1 MIPWEGSTG
10 DERFRSFPWRWR
22 KGPPTGA
29 RAASTTPATRR
40 PHFTSLARSV
50 RPSAFCP
57 RIRSAPSRS
66 TELLRAGPCLDV
78 HKQRVRDRRAA
89 CHQRFP
95 RFAFICGVS
104 WCRDL
109 LKPKWCAG
117 FNLGRR
123 SRRPTSVLQ
132 ETATITAATRDAI
145 SIRWRSTRSSFTDAS
160 DG

>member
-29 RAASTTPATRR
+29 RAASTNPATRR

-50 RPSAFCP
+50 RPPAFCP

-89 CHQRFP
+89 CHQHFP
-95 RFAFICGVS
+95 RLRSSAVS
-104 WCRDL
+104 
-109 LKPKWCAG
+109 AG
-117 FNLGRR
+117 AETVEIQVVCWFQFGPLDHGDP
-123 SRRPTSVLQ
+123 RPFLQ